1 MNRIRI
7 TSVSAL
13 ALALAAGCSCAPAF
27 AQNEIVARPNPDA
40 DLLASEMRVLAQN
53 PRDLRALLSAA
64 AISTRLND
72 TSAALAF
79 YARAEQVEP
88 DNPRISAGRAAVL
101 VKMER
106 PGEALRLFDTAE
118 RLGLPMAEYA
128 ADRGLA
134 YDLMGAPHLA
144 QREYQQALRREK
156 DDETVRRYAL
166 SLGITGKSDEAMR
179 LLEPL
184 LRRSDRAAWRARA
197 FILAM
202 NGDVPAA
209 DRIAQSMMPA
219 NMGAAL
225 APSFRRLQGM
235 SPGDRAF
242 AVHYGQM
249 GRTTAR
255 LADAQMAP
263 RLTPYVPDQRPVQ
276 MASVATPA
284 PSPAAAQPTRTA
296 RREPEQPSSVEAAR
310 STRGRER
317 VARRSRTQREVAVAP
332 LTPAPAPVQVAA
344 AEPPLPAPPRYVEPV
359 EIVQPIPTPTPSPA
373 PVAVASRPSHRAP
386 GWSAGR
392 EVVQPTPSAGR
403 EPVRLA
409 SSTIVPTPATGR
421 SVAAAPARRVGSE
434 DNLLANIVDGIAVPE
449 NERAAIDLPAAAP
462 ASAPARSTTPAPAAS
477 RPKPAAPVVTPKPKP
492 AEVRG
497 KPGARATEP
506 ADEVVTTA
514 KARKKEPVKPKPK
527 VEPEPKRIWV
537 QVAGGAN
544 EDMLPGAWR
553 QLVKKAPA
561 AFRGRT
567 AWSTPLRAT
576 NRLLAGPFKT
586 AAEAQT
592 FVNQLKKEGM
602 SAFVFT
608 SEAGQKITKLAL

>member
-1 MNRIRI
+1 M
-7 TSVSAL
+7 
-13 ALALAAGCSCAPAF
+13 PAF

-101 VKMER
+101 VRMER

-128 ADRGLA
+128 SDRGLA

-179 LLEPL
+179 ELEPL

-225 APSFRRLQGM
+225 GPSFRRLQGM

-255 LADAQMAP
+255 IADAQMAP
-263 RLTPYVPDQRPVQ
+263 RLAPYVPDQRPVQ
-276 MASVATPA
+276 MASAATPA
-284 PSPAAAQPTRTA
+284 QPARTA
-296 RREPEQPSSVEAAR
+296 RRGAEQPSSVEAAR
-310 STRGRER
+310 PARGRER
-317 VARRSRTQREVAVAP
+317 ASRRGRAQREVAAAQPAP
-332 LTPAPAPVQVAA
+332 TPAPAPVQMAA
-344 AEPPLPAPPRYVEPV
+344 AEPPLPAPPRYVQPT
-359 EIVQPIPTPTPSPA
+359 EIVQPIPTPAPTPA
-373 PVAVASRPSHRAP
+373 PVAVASRQPHRAP
-386 GWSAGR
+386 AWPAGR
-392 EVVQPTPSAGR
+392 ETVQPTTPVAR
-403 EPVRLA
+403 DPVRLA
-409 SSTIVPTPATGR
+409 SSTIVPAPASSR
-421 SVAAAPARRVGSE
+421 PSAAAAPRVGAE
-434 DNLLANIVDGIAVPE
+434 DNLLASIVDGIAVPE
-449 NERAAIDLPAAAP
+449 NEREVVALPAP
-462 ASAPARSTTPAPAAS
+462 ATRGTVTARTVTASPAPARS
-477 RPKPAAPVVTPKPKP
+477 KPVAPVAAPKPKP
-492 AEVRG
+492 AETRG
-497 KPGARATEP
+497 KPAARAGDK
-506 ADEVVTTA
+506 ADETADTA
-514 KARKKEPVKPKPK
+514 KGRKKEPAKPKPK

-553 QLVKKAPA
+553 QLAKKAPA
-561 AFRGRT
+561 AFRGRS
-567 AWSTPLRAT
+567 AWSAPLRAT

-608 SEAGQKITKLAL
+608 SEAGQKITKIAL

>member
-101 VKMER
+101 VRMER

-255 LADAQMAP
+255 MADAQMAP
-263 RLTPYVPDQRPVQ
+263 RLTPYVPDQRPAQ

-284 PSPAAAQPTRTA
+284 PAATQPVRTA
-296 RREPEQPSSVEAAR
+296 RREAEQPSSVEAAR
-310 STRGRER
+310 PARGRER
-317 VARRSRTQREVAVAP
+317 VSRRGRAQRDVAVAP
-332 LTPAPAPVQVAA
+332 LTPAPAPVAA

-359 EIVQPIPTPTPSPA
+359 EIVQPIPTPTPAPA
-373 PVAVASRPSHRAP
+373 PVAVASRPPHRAP

-409 SSTIVPTPATGR
+409 SSTIVPAPAPRRGT
-421 SVAAAPARRVGSE
+421 AAPVRRVGSE
-434 DNLLANIVDGIAVPE
+434 DNLLANIVDGIAVPD
-449 NERAAIDLPAAAP
+449 NERAVIDMPAVAPAPAPAPARTTAAAP
-462 ASAPARSTTPAPAAS
+462 AATRS
-477 RPKPAAPVVTPKPKP
+477 RPASPAVTTKPKP
-492 AEVRG
+492 AEAKG
-497 KPGARATEP
+497 KPGARTTEAVEETP
-506 ADEVVTTA
+506 TTA
-514 KARKKEPVKPKPK
+514 KGRKKEPVKPKPK
-527 VEPEPKRIWV
+527 AEPEPKRIWV

-553 QLVKKAPA
+553 QLAKKAPA
-561 AFRGRT
+561 AFRGRS
-567 AWSTPLRAT
+567 AWSAPLRAT

-586 AAEAQT
+586 AAEAQS